1 MAPRDPRRPPTDPGK
16 APRGADVRG
25 IDYDDDEP
33 TGVAPRPP
41 RPPGHARPPSKA
53 PTRIDPNDVF
63 YLTDRP
69 LPSRSDATTRRA
81 PSSAS
86 PPPRS
91 APPAIPPPPGPAPPQ
106 PRLPSVR
113 MPDPRTSTVAFPLAN
128 RRTSR
133 PPPGSSAPVAAAP
146 LGSEPPRRHRFPPL
160 PELREVQ
167 LPPPVE
173 ARWSPSLIIFAAG
186 LAALILCSLVFAVVV
201 GLYGP

>member
-16 APRGADVRG
+16 APRGADVRS

-33 TGVAPRPP
+33 TGVAPRQPP
-41 RPPGHARPPSKA
+41 TPACARPASKA

-69 LPSRSDATTRRA
+69 LPSRGDATTGRVR
-81 PSSAS
+81 SSAS

-91 APPAIPPPPGPAPPQ
+91 APPVDPARPGSVPPP

-133 PPPGSSAPVAAAP
+133 PPPGAGAPAATAPVGP
-146 LGSEPPRRHRFPPL
+146 EPPRGPRFPPL
-160 PELREVQ
+160 PEIRKVQ

-173 ARWSPSLIIFAAG
+173 ARWSSSLIIFAAG
-186 LAALILCSLVFAVVV
+186 LAALILCSVVFAVVV